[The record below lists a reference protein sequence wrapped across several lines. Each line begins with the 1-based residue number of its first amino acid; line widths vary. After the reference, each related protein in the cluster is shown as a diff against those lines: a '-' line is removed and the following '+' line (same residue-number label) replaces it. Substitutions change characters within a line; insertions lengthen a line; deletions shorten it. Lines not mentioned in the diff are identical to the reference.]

1 MTQSAPYVISENH
14 SPKTI
19 RYGFFGRQGGVSTD
33 LYDSL
38 NCGMGSDDDIAL
50 VRQNRAIAAASLG
63 SDERTMASVYQIHS
77 AEIVTITAPHE
88 IADMQK
94 TGIQKT
100 GRPKADGLVTNQS
113 HITLSILTADCTP
126 VLFWDEANHVIGA
139 CHAGWRGAASGVIQN
154 TVKEMQT
161 LGAEL
166 ESITCII
173 GPTIAKASYQ
183 VGADMR
189 AAVLEV
195 APQASLFFTPD
206 KTQANHYHFDLP
218 AFAVSCA
225 QAAGLSDIC
234 DLGIDTYN
242 ESAHYFS
249 HRRATHQGLA
259 DTGRQVSLIT
269 QSRHDR

>member
-38 NCGMGSDDDIAL
+38 NCGMGSDDDRAL

-63 SDERTMASVYQIHS
+63 SDARAMTSVYQIHS
-77 AEIVTITAPHE
+77 AEIVTITTPLD
-88 IADMQK
+88 IA
-94 TGIQKT
+94 GIQT
-100 GRPKADGLVTNQS
+100 TDRPKADGLVTNQS
-113 HITLSILTADCTP
+113 NITLSILTADCTP

-139 CHAGWRGAASGVIQN
+139 CHAGWRGAASGIIQN
-154 TVKEMQT
+154 TVKEMQR

-183 VGADMR
+183 VGGDMR

-195 APQASLFFTPD
+195 APQAGGFFTPD
-206 KTQANHYHFDLP
+206 KAQANHYHFDLP

-225 QAAGLSDIC
+225 KAAGLSDIC